1 MTNCQFLISN
11 QRGNEEKVKEL
22 TGWHVEFQLVGG
34 SGRVALGEVDNVS
47 ITGGDI
53 RTSERKPRRSDP
65 VTTVQG
71 HERFEISFKRGAYNG
86 AIDELMDA
94 ASNPLTAP
102 SLQAV
107 ATKAYPEDLSVRQ
120 YAYLRVVPKSS
131 GFETGADATEET
143 MTLTS
148 DKRIRLA

>member
-1 MTNCQFLISN
+1 M
-11 QRGNEEKVKEL
+11 KEL

-34 SGRVALGEVDNVS
+34 SGPVALGEVDNVS

-86 AIDELMDA
+86 AIDELMDVT
-94 ASNPLTAP
+94 SNPLTAP

-107 ATKAYPEDLSVRQ
+107 ATKSYPEDGSVRQ
-120 YAYLRVVPKSS
+120 YLYLRVVPKSA
-131 GFETGADATEET
+131 GFETGADSTEEN

-148 DKRIRLA
+148 DKRLRLS